1 MLQSYTATAEGTN
14 MESAG
19 YGKSGVG
26 MMIGLLTAVIAVFA
40 FLAGR
45 QNARTKSNGRYEGW
59 YDSLGI

>member
-1 MLQSYTATAEGTN
+1 

-19 YGKSGVG
+19 FGKSGVG
-26 MMIGLLTAVIAVFA
+26 MVIGIFTAMIAVFA

-45 QNARTKSNGRYEGW
+45 QNARTRSNGRYEGW